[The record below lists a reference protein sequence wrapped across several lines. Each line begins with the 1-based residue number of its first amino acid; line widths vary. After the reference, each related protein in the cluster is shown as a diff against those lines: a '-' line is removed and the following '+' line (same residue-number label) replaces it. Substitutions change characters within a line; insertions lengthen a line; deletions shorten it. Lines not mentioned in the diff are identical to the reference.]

1 MFVGRV
7 VVPGSRRLYAIRRAR
22 PRRGVKG
29 QVKREA
35 RTRGVPMRSLSL
47 TGRILAVAIATTF
60 VFAGTAFAASW
71 TAPTS
76 LTLNAD
82 DHHVDK
88 GERVRFSGNLSSPR
102 KKCRSRQRVSLYKGN
117 QKVASQRTS
126 RSGHY
131 EFTQTVRRTKT
142 WHTEYKGRTFGTHPN
157 TKHCEPSRSNDER
170 VEVD

>member
-7 VVPGSRRLYAIRRAR
+7 VVPGSGRLYANRRAR
-22 PRRGVKG
+22 PRRGAKG

-60 VFAGTAFAASW
+60 ALAGTALAASW
-71 TAPTS
+71 TASTS
-76 LTLNAD
+76 LSLHAD
-82 DHHVDK
+82 DHSVDK
-88 GERVRFSGNLSSPR
+88 GEKVDFSGNLSSSR
-102 KKCRSRQRVSLYKGN
+102 KKCRSRQRVALFKGN
-117 QKVASQRTS
+117 DKVATQRTS

-131 EFTQTVRRTKT
+131 EFTQTIRRTKT

-157 TKHCEPSRSNDER
+157 IKHCDGSRSNDER
-170 VEVD
+170 VEVH